1 MMSEASSYTGST
13 TEHEVKGKQLLPG
26 LTNGPARFIITNDG
40 SQDCLAFFP
49 TEMFLTKLNEMF
61 EQDRD
66 LDTIEGPV
74 IHAKMEIKGIE
85 RSMQAA
91 KDSLQ
96 SVESETEIEEIRHY
110 LNHQERRLINLCQRR
125 DELEEQCTVLKRE
138 IDIAGNYAHYVLKTA
153 MESAGLLRQ
162 RKPLPLPDIN
172 RGEPILFPTHH
183 PAVSESRPRPAPS
196 PEKIQRQVAYDEL
209 KDCWYHLQKVQ
220 RLFDERE
227 YVYQE
232 ELADYR
238 ERCIEG
244 RCSFP
249 QSELDRHHVRY
260 GMEVT
265 GALIEAESA
274 FEKAK
279 DRADVL
285 GVGSS
290 RSDSS
295 LDHRY
300 DESLSAEQI
309 QVSASMVN
317 RSFIEAWR
325 ADIPAFEDHQDIDMT
340 ATEGL
345 DTGLVDISDSMSA
358 RDCGEYRKRIDRW
371 QETRG
376 VYEGCNRRSTRT
388 IWTNDEERRHSA

>member
-162 RKPLPLPDIN
+162 KA
-172 RGEPILFPTHH
+172 F
-183 PAVSESRPRPAPS
+183 APS
-196 PEKIQRQVAYDEL
+196 
-209 KDCWYHLQKVQ
+209 
-220 RLFDERE
+220 
-227 YVYQE
+227 
-232 ELADYR
+232 
-238 ERCIEG
+238 
-244 RCSFP
+244 
-249 QSELDRHHVRY
+249 RHQQ
-260 GMEVT
+260 G
-265 GALIEAESA
+265 
-274 FEKAK
+274 
-279 DRADVL
+279 
-285 GVGSS
+285 
-290 RSDSS
+290 
-295 LDHRY
+295 
-300 DESLSAEQI
+300 
-309 QVSASMVN
+309 
-317 RSFIEAWR
+317 
-325 ADIPAFEDHQDIDMT
+325 
-340 ATEGL
+340 
-345 DTGLVDISDSMSA
+345 
-358 RDCGEYRKRIDRW
+358 
-371 QETRG
+371 
-376 VYEGCNRRSTRT
+376 
-388 IWTNDEERRHSA
+388 